1 MCVFDFVAFG
11 GLENEILQNEFDYV
25 SRNIQCVVA
34 SSGPPSVLC
43 VCLRRDGYKGDKETQ
58 TRRKIKN
65 HSLSSLELSFKL
77 GVVTF
82 NSESLGRNTK
92 WVLSIDSLSP
102 KGKLMKQT
110 AFVMM

>member
-43 VCLRRDGYKGDKETQ
+43 VCLRRDGYKGE

-65 HSLSSLELSFKL
+65 HSLSSLELSFK
-77 GVVTF
+77 
-82 NSESLGRNTK
+82 
-92 WVLSIDSLSP
+92 
-102 KGKLMKQT
+102 
-110 AFVMM
+110 